1 MEPMGKSD
9 DITDD
14 VIDEAAKSV
23 NSIALAMDVGPGS
36 IEMALYRAEIAYLCD
51 PHLRGV
57 NYFWQMMDGQ
67 VDLATF
73 QVHARERKWE
83 VQRLKVRQKAQAD
96 LVRRLSNQIVSDQLA
111 EAADLSKL
119 RGWFFQLL
127 TPEEVEYYEDG
138 RVKARLH
145 FQVEPNSLEG
155 CVKALRD
162 ITVLLQAYRGEVLST
177 LEPMVPDM
185 HAGVS
190 SDDVGPFS
198 QHEAGEMARSIL
210 DRRRRD
216 RQRVLP
222 AHATKADNKD

>member
-1 MEPMGKSD
+1 MSKPD
-9 DITDD
+9 DMTED
-14 VIDEAAKSV
+14 VIAEAAKSV
-23 NSIALAMDVGPGS
+23 NSIAAAMDMEPGS

-51 PHLRGV
+51 PHLRSV

-83 VQRLKVRQKAQAD
+83 VMRLKVRQKAQSD

-111 EAADLSKL
+111 EAADLQKL

-127 TPEEVEYYEDG
+127 TPDEIEYEEDG
-138 RVKARLH
+138 TVKTRLR
-145 FQVEPNSLEG
+145 FQVQPNSLEG

-177 LEPMVPDM
+177 LEPMAPDM
-185 HAGVS
+185 HSAA

-198 QHEAGEMARSIL
+198 EREAGELARGIL

-222 AHATKADNKD
+222 AHATKIDDDK